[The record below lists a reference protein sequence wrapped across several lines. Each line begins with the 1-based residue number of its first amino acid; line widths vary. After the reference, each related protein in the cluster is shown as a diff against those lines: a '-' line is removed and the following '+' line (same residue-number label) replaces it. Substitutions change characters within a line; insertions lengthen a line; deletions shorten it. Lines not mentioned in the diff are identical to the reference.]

1 MQETS
6 IEWEEQKPRT
16 EFRVKDEGK
25 ASAEPE
31 KGGFSLHFIL
41 FQALEKPS
49 LFLSKITIVFTAPK
63 LPCLP
68 STDTQVLCSF
78 G

>member
-1 MQETS
+1 M
-6 IEWEEQKPRT
+6 
-16 EFRVKDEGK
+16 KDEGK

-31 KGGFSLHFIL
+31 KGGFPLHFIL
-41 FQALEKPS
+41 FPALEKPS
-49 LFLSKITIVFTAPK
+49 LFLSKITIVFTDPK

-68 STDTQVLCSF
+68 STNTEVLCSF